1 MKEKLRQVWISPEG
15 GRKRPKKVHEVPDAW
30 AKLLPRT
37 AEVVEPPR
45 APLPLPAPAV
55 QAKKQ

>member
-1 MKEKLRQVWISPEG
+1 MKVKLRQVWFSPEG
-15 GRKRPKKVHEVPDAW
+15 GRLRPNKVHEVPDGW
-30 AKLLPRT
+30 AKQLPRT

-45 APLPLPAPAV
+45 APLPQPAPAV